1 MINEMHTLNNEFE
14 IYAEIFIA
22 WFLEATVAVLCVM
35 FITNEGF
42 VYWCNFK
49 IPPHTEYTVVILVL
63 GLAGGLF
70 CFCWEVQRKA
80 TYTAHSSHDV

>member
-1 MINEMHTLNNEFE
+1 MIFN
-14 IYAEIFIA
+14 YAEVFVA
-22 WFLEATVAVLCVM
+22 WVLEATTVVLCVM

-49 IPPHTEYTVVILVL
+49 TPPHTEYTVVILAL

-70 CFCWEVQRKA
+70 CFCWEVHIK
-80 TYTAHSSHDV
+80 TSLIHYGYDVLMILNCKRNT